1 MENEP
6 HAPASWRDALTLA
19 NASSRCGAR
28 RKADGNPCQQPV
40 MPNGR
45 CRMHGGMSTGPRTA
59 QGLERSRKANWKHGW
74 YSAEAISDRR
84 KAATAIRLLR
94 RLVAGAALGRGVI
107 DVSALPNSI

>member
-1 MENEP
+1 M
-6 HAPASWRDALTLA
+6 ALDVK
-19 NASSRCGAR
+19 RI
-28 RKADGNPCQQPV
+28 GNPCQQPV